1 MRFWALIVSV
11 LAVGLVANPVLAAS
25 QRGSDECAAG
35 DPDRRIEVCT
45 RIIRGRGASAKNRAL
60 AYSRRGN
67 AYREKGDYERAL
79 ADYREAIRRSPMD
92 TIAYYNRGKTHSDMG
107 EFDRA
112 IADYSEV
119 ISLDPKD
126 ADAYVD
132 RGLAYLF
139 SGSLAGAEA
148 DLRQARELAP
158 QDAYAVLWLD
168 IAERRK
174 NVPHHLEQAIPQLD
188 MSAWP
193 APVTR
198 LFLDQATPAGVLAAA
213 NDSDPKTKQRQ
224 VCEANFYG
232 GELALLRGEREEAAR
247 LFRLAASDCPRG
259 STEWSAA
266 SAELRALGRQ

>member
-1 MRFWALIVSV
+1 MRCWALIVSV
-11 LAVGLVANPVLAAS
+11 LAVGLVANPVPAAS
-25 QRGSDECAAG
+25 QRGSDECTTG
-35 DPDRRIEVCT
+35 DPDRRIEACT

-67 AYREKGDYERAL
+67 AYREKGDHDRAL
-79 ADYREAIRRSPMD
+79 ADYNKAIRL
-92 TIAYYNRGKTHSDMG
+92 
-107 EFDRA
+107 DR
-112 IADYSEV
+112 
-119 ISLDPKD
+119 KD
-126 ADAYVD
+126 ADAYID

-148 DLRQARELAP
+148 DLRQAHELAP

-174 NVPHHLEQAIPQLD
+174 NVPRHLEQAIPQLD

-193 APVTR
+193 APVIR
-198 LFLDQATPAGVLAAA
+198 LFLDQATSAGVLAAA

-259 STEWSAA
+259 STEWSGA